1 MVKRKNQTNKR
12 LRRSHKKSRKTRGGK
27 VFGKGTY
34 GIVLGKPRIPCD
46 TEEFIRDRIESK
58 QEVSKL
64 FFDENEAKH
73 VVATLELLN
82 NAFTKDELKDL
93 NKYFILPENL
103 CKLNK
108 KEMKTHASVYNA
120 AWREGTDLSK
130 HKIQTTSDEGK
141 YDLQTELLGA
151 TTKDEIIAL
160 LKKMR
165 RIIEGID
172 MIHSKNIIHGDLKLQ
187 NTMVDLQ
194 GNFKIIDVDE
204 LRDVE
209 KLNFDAAFF
218 YNNHSYA
225 IWPTLANMFLINY
238 YPTKYTSND
247 EFIRTTIVAPFNV
260 HSSQDFT
267 SQYSHTLSLITRS
280 DFTSTFL
287 EERDPAN
294 YKTMSDKIFK
304 LLSKKYGKTTNDH
317 LKAIYKYVDRYSFG
331 IMLLTILKRYFEVV
345 GAKDDDP
352 IIAEL
357 LELIENCCFIKN
369 GLKTTTHEI
378 KKQYT
383 DFADSL

>member
-1 MVKRKNQTNKR
+1 MVKRKNQTKKR
-12 LRRSHKKSRKTRGGK
+12 IRRLHKKSRKTRGGK

-34 GIVLGKPRIPCD
+34 GIVFGKPRIPCD

-120 AWREGTDLSK
+120 AWREGTDLRK
-130 HKIQTTSDEGK
+130 HNIQTTSDEGK
-141 YDLQTELLGA
+141 HDLQTELLRA
-151 TTKDEIIAL
+151 TTKDEIITL

-238 YPTKYTSND
+238 YPTKYATND

-260 HSSQDFT
+260 NSSQDFT
-267 SQYSHTLSLITRS
+267 SQYAHTLSMITRS

-304 LLSKKYGKTTNDH
+304 LLAKKYGKTTNDH

-331 IMLLTILKRYFEVV
+331 IMLLTILKRYFEIV

-352 IIAEL
+352 IVADI

-383 DFADSL
+383 DFVDSL

>member
-1 MVKRKNQTNKR
+1 
-12 LRRSHKKSRKTRGGK
+12 
-27 VFGKGTY
+27 
-34 GIVLGKPRIPCD
+34 
-46 TEEFIRDRIESK
+46 
-58 QEVSKL
+58 
-64 FFDENEAKH
+64 
-73 VVATLELLN
+73 
-82 NAFTKDELKDL
+82 
-93 NKYFILPENL
+93 
-103 CKLNK
+103 
-108 KEMKTHASVYNA
+108 
-120 AWREGTDLSK
+120 
-130 HKIQTTSDEGK
+130 
-141 YDLQTELLGA
+141 LLGA

-304 LLSKKYGKTTNDH
+304 LLAKKYGKTTNDH

>member
-12 LRRSHKKSRKTRGGK
+12 PRRSHKKSRKTRGGK

-34 GIVLGKPRIPCD
+34 GIVLGNPRIPCD

-103 CKLNK
+103 CKINT

-141 YDLQTELLGA
+141 YDLHTELLRA
-151 TTKDEIIAL
+151 TTKDEIITL

-172 MIHSKNIIHGDLKLQ
+172 MIHHKNIIHGDLKLQ

-304 LLSKKYGKTTNDH
+304 LLAKKYGKTTNDH

-369 GLKTTTHEI
+369 GLKTTTREI

>member
-1 MVKRKNQTNKR
+1 MVKRKNQTKKR

-34 GIVLGKPRIPCD
+34 GIVFGKPRIPCD

-103 CKLNK
+103 CKINT

-120 AWREGTDLSK
+120 AWREGTDLRK

-141 YDLQTELLGA
+141 HDLQTELLGA
-151 TTKDEIIAL
+151 TTKDEIITL

-172 MIHSKNIIHGDLKLQ
+172 MIHRKNIIHGDLKLQ
-187 NTMVDLQ
+187 NTMVDLH

-238 YPTKYTSND
+238 YPTKYATND
-247 EFIRTTIVAPFNV
+247 EFIRTTIVTSFNV
-260 HSSQDFT
+260 NAVQDFT

-304 LLSKKYGKTTNDH
+304 LLAKKYGKTTNDH

-331 IMLLTILKRYFEVV
+331 IMLLTILKRYFDVV
-345 GAKDDDP
+345 GVKDDDQIVED
-352 IIAEL
+352 II
-357 LELIENCCFIKN
+357 ELIENCCFIKN
-369 GLKTTTHEI
+369 GLTTTTGEI
-378 KKQYT
+378 KKHYA
-383 DFADSL
+383 DFVDSL